1 MGKRHQASRRKSY
14 GRRQHEVRERFDKPH
29 ASSVD
34 VAGIEVYEVRAYDAP
49 HDDPFGALELSGPRA
64 GLRFALGK

>member
-14 GRRQHEVRERFDKPH
+14 GRRQHEVRERFDRPH
-29 ASSVD
+29 LGDAD
-34 VAGIEVYEVRAYDAP
+34 VAGIEVYEVEAYDAP
-49 HDDPFGALELSGPRA
+49 RDDPFGAFELSGSRP